1 MFRVVRKSFSD
12 RNISHFIILILL
24 SVLAYLILLDVNWT
38 LQNFGDDCQIL
49 GTIGK
54 GKPSHSWVGVGRFW
68 PLGLADYSILLLF
81 SETPSIFHLFL
92 FNAFIM
98 VSSVLLLFHFLQR
111 ESGNWWISLFFS
123 VTLIAVSSF
132 LQIHIYLIYPERFIF
147 FLQAVYMY
155 FWWLGSKKQSLM
167 CYFVAW
173 VAITYSLFTK
183 EPIFGMVFVIAFV
196 NLFFGWCKLTEKD
209 KIFHIAQLI
218 SSFFFIWFYL
228 FVLANMGIGSN
239 HMYAFAF
246 ECFKSS
252 FSIMMS
258 FFHQDPFLICIFLL
272 AFIRAYMVLVKSDK
286 RCLFSDSLLFGAI
299 AYVMAYILLGFRH
312 SYYIFPAIVF
322 SLPSYAYWC
331 GYFLR
336 KRRSIACSIVICC
349 SISVIPSIYQSYN
362 YVLDVY
368 KGRREDMAFVDK
380 LIDLR
385 LNGNKLYYFTK
396 GVSLQS
402 FTPSSRYLCA
412 CFYKAW
418 REFLNYRKEN
428 RVPHLDD
435 DILIPVENL
444 YELPQHCVV
453 ICPQDV
459 DQASKDYLKFG
470 FHLMGS
476 AIWTDVYKR

>member
-1 MFRVVRKSFSD
+1 M
-12 RNISHFIILILL
+12 
-24 SVLAYLILLDVNWT
+24 
-38 LQNFGDDCQIL
+38 
-49 GTIGK
+49 
-54 GKPSHSWVGVGRFW
+54 VG
-68 PLGLADYSILLLF
+68 L
-81 SETPSIFHLFL
+81 EKT
-92 FNAFIM
+92 
-98 VSSVLLLFHFLQR
+98 
-111 ESGNWWISLFFS
+111 
-123 VTLIAVSSF
+123 
-132 LQIHIYLIYPERFIF
+132 
-147 FLQAVYMY
+147 
-155 FWWLGSKKQSLM
+155 
-167 CYFVAW
+167 
-173 VAITYSLFTK
+173 
-183 EPIFGMVFVIAFV
+183 IAFV
-196 NLFFGWCKLTEKD
+196 NLFFGWRKLTEKD
-209 KIFHIAQLI
+209 KIFHIAQSV

-246 ECFKSS
+246 ECLKNS
-252 FSIMMS
+252 FSIMTS
-258 FFHQDPFLICIFLL
+258 FFHQDPFLICIFLM
-272 AFIRAYMVLVKSDK
+272 AIVRVYMVLRKSDK
-286 RCLFSDSLLFGAI
+286 RCLFSDSLLFGVI
-299 AYVMAYILLGFRH
+299 AYVMACVLLGFRH
-312 SYYIFPAIVF
+312 SYYIFPTIVF
-322 SLPSYAYWC
+322 SLPSFAYWC
-331 GYFLR
+331 GYFSK
-336 KRRSIACSIVICC
+336 KRRGIACSIVICC

-428 RVPHLDD
+428 RILHLDD
-435 DILIPVENL
+435 DILIPIENL

-470 FHLMGS
+470 SHLMGS